1 MVVHPAT
8 PLTWRTLIVPKS
20 EKGADGVTM
29 TPQEFKKEWGR
40 LLRETAEE
48 DRPRHLKMAGP
59 NENSVL
65 IGGSYAEKS

>member
-1 MVVHPAT
+1 
-8 PLTWRTLIVPKS
+8 
-20 EKGADGVTM
+20 M

-40 LLRETAEE
+40 PLRETAEE
-48 DRPRHLKMAGP
+48 DRQRHLKMAGP